1 MAGRKPSTSRAWQ
14 TSREKSVRG
23 RKPGIA
29 TGRLATKAGALVA
42 NGSRRWIRS
51 RVGGLSATCANIL
64 SPRSFCRHA
73 AARLAGICPCCYRA
87 AMYALAR
94 FIQMAGLAIP
104 PLAIIAQLMDE
115 ITLGQMLGFLTVS
128 VGLFLVG
135 YLLQRYSGGG
145 P

>member
-1 MAGRKPSTSRAWQ
+1 
-14 TSREKSVRG
+14 
-23 RKPGIA
+23 
-29 TGRLATKAGALVA
+29 
-42 NGSRRWIRS
+42 
-51 RVGGLSATCANIL
+51 
-64 SPRSFCRHA
+64 
-73 AARLAGICPCCYRA
+73 
-87 AMYALAR
+87 MYKLAR

-145 P
+145 PS